1 MRPKRFDVAQRLSRR
16 LSLFNQPTTNH
27 RPRATD
33 TTPAVHVGRAPVGDL
48 GANAF
53 EDARHECGRRDISIA
68 YAVAVVAQGDLR
80 VARKRVEQWL
90 VRLEAVR
97 GLGQVDE
104 GSDARAD
111 ERLEPSLST
120 VGPWVAGVLAR

>member
-1 MRPKRFDVAQRLSRR
+1 MVE
-16 LSLFNQPTTNH
+16 
-27 RPRATD
+27 
-33 TTPAVHVGRAPVGDL
+33 PVGHD
-48 GANAF
+48 
-53 EDARHECGRRDISIA
+53 ECS
-68 YAVAVVAQGDLR
+68 AVAGYVACAYLFIAPRGEFGLDVLQNRVGALAYLFTCVLIIGFGEALR